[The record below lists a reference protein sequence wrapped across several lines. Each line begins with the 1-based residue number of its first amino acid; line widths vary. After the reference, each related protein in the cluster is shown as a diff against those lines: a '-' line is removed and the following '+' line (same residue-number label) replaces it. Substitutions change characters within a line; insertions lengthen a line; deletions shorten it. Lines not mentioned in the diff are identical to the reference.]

1 MARAA
6 RLAVLLLCSAL
17 ARPAHSASSRLASP
31 EELIRLSDMVAVVDV
46 VSTRSIWDRR
56 MLVTL
61 VELRVV
67 EAMKGRPAETTT
79 LLLPGGTDEE
89 RGIAAVVPGVP
100 QVAIGSRMLLFGAAN
115 PLRPDTYLAVGL
127 AQGMLLLSPAA
138 ATPAPG
144 GIEIVGG
151 DAGASGGLSA
161 SALAQWR
168 ARIAATRGA
177 RTGKNR

>member
-1 MARAA
+1 
-6 RLAVLLLCSAL
+6 
-17 ARPAHSASSRLASP
+17 
-31 EELIRLSDMVAVVDV
+31 
-46 VSTRSIWDRR
+46 
-56 MLVTL
+56 
-61 VELRVV
+61 
-67 EAMKGRPAETTT
+67 
-79 LLLPGGTDEE
+79 
-89 RGIAAVVPGVP
+89 
-100 QVAIGSRMLLFGAAN
+100 MLLFGAAN